1 VSGFRDGRRRLAP
14 TGREGVSREYSQGWA
29 VDGWIYVS
37 GQVSVDDGGRLLGA
51 GDVAEQARN
60 VFENITSVLRD
71 ADADWGDVVKLTTFY
86 VVEGGEAEAET
97 AWSQILEVRR
107 EYLPDPPPAAT
118 AARVAGL
125 VVPGALVE
133 AEVIARRVR

>member
-1 VSGFRDGRRRLAP
+1 VGDACGDRRRLAP
-14 TGREGVSREYSQGWA
+14 PGRDGVSREYSQGWT
-29 VDGWIYVS
+29 VDGWVYVS

-60 VFENITSVLRD
+60 VFENITAVLRE
-71 ADADWGDVVKLTTFY
+71 AGADWGDVVKLTTFY
-86 VVEGGEAEAET
+86 VVDGSEAEAEE
-97 AWSQILEVRR
+97 AWSRILAVRR
-107 EYLPDPPPAAT
+107 DYLPDPPPAAT

-133 AEVIARRVR
+133 AEVVAYRSP